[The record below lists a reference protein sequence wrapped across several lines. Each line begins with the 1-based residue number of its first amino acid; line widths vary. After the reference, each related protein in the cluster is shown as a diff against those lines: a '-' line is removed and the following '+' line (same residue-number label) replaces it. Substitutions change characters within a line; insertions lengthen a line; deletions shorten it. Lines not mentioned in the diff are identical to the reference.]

1 VKLDS
6 DQQPPGPASPK
17 QPASAKSSPE
27 TDRNLSWYAAREPL
41 VVVVLSVVAVVF
53 LFAVGALSR
62 VYRGQLKQRGSTW
75 YQRGRRDL
83 EARHF
88 QNAVTDFQ
96 VALSYSRDD
105 YGYEL
110 SLAQA
115 LMALNRTEEARA
127 YLISLWQRQPENGSV
142 NLQLA
147 RIYAAKNDIT
157 QALRYYHNA
166 IYAVWDSDPEGHQRS
181 VRLEL
186 IKFLLNHRALN
197 QAESELIAVGR
208 DLPENP
214 ALHLQIAD
222 SFMRI
227 PDYHRALEQYEEGVK
242 LQHHNAEALAGA
254 GRAALQLARF
264 PIAERYLSEAVAANP
279 TDAQTSDLLAMIKTV
294 RKMDPYDIASIAQRD
309 RAVLDDFNIAGER
322 LNACVNAQG
331 QNAPANSSV
340 QQLYRQWMEMKTTLS
355 ERSLRQDPDNLNTA
369 MNLVFSIEKQTSE
382 TCGTPTGSDLALL
395 LIARRHEGG

>member
-1 VKLDS
+1 MVL
-6 DQQPPGPASPK
+6 
-17 QPASAKSSPE
+17 
-27 TDRNLSWYAAREPL
+27 
-41 VVVVLSVVAVVF
+41 VLSAVAVVS
-53 LFAVGALSR
+53 LFGVGALSR
-62 VYRGQLKQRGSTW
+62 LYRHRLAQRGSAW
-75 YQRGRRDL
+75 HQSGVRDL
-83 EARHF
+83 QARRLDK
-88 QNAVTDFQ
+88 AVTDFE
-96 VALSYSRDD
+96 VALSYSRGN
-105 YGYEL
+105 YGYEV

-157 QALRYYHNA
+157 QALRFYHNA

-186 IKFLLNHRALN
+186 IAFLLDHRALN
-197 QAESELIAVGR
+197 QAESELIAIGR
-208 DLPENP
+208 DLPDNP

-227 PDYHRALEQYEEGVK
+227 PDYDRALGQYEEAVK

-254 GRAALQLARF
+254 GRAALQLGRF

-279 TDAQTSDLLAMIKTV
+279 SDAAASDLLATIKTV
-294 RKMDPYDIASIAQRD
+294 RKMDPYHIASIAQRD

-331 QNAPANSSV
+331 QNAAANSSV

-355 ERSLRQDPDNLNTA
+355 ERSLRQGPNNLNTA

-382 TCGTPTGSDLALL
+382 TCGTPTGRDLALL